1 MSVVKP
7 GQWGENGWMEP
18 CPWQMWVD
26 FARVYSGL
34 TYAHIDDAAPGTEIR
49 AGRYLIVGD
58 DDADPAVAQV
68 VEVKDDGTV
77 LLRVLPGHAEQHAM
91 LLGPQRAHSPH
102 EPSAD
107 RYGS

>member
-7 GQWGENGWMEP
+7 VRRRDNGGMEP
-18 CPWQMWVD
+18 RPWQMWID

-34 TYAHIDDAAPGTEIR
+34 TYGHVDDAAHGTEIR
-49 AGRYLIVGD
+49 VGLYVIVGD

-77 LLRVLPGHAEQHAM
+77 LLRVLPGHADQHVA
-91 LLGPQRAHSPH
+91 LVGPQPA
-102 EPSAD
+102 
-107 RYGS
+107 